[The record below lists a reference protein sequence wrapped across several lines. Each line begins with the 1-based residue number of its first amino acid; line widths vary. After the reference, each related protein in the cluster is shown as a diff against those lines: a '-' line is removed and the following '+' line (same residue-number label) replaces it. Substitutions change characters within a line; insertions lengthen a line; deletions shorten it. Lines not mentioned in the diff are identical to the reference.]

1 LLADEGYTWTAK
13 KSSERMTTTRDDL
26 PLSDIGSSEAQVLI
40 NIDLLGPKTMKTCS
54 GVSLFVDIDKYTAT
68 IDQLFGDETK
78 LGQALQWLHLFRYE
92 MRNVA
97 ADQSTVA
104 VQHQGDRLQVLSHLP
119 CDDGTAAMQQAV
131 DLCIDFNSSMEE
143 VLDEF
148 HADLGKLHV
157 AIGASFGKTV
167 ALRSGV
173 RGDMDAGCLSKEIS
187 QAEHWQ
193 IKSAGGEISIS
204 PEMYEAIDDEI
215 TRDQF
220 ALSSDKTHYV
230 GRNLT
235 WTKIADLRKSRKYES
250 QEAVGF
256 NSKSSGIV
264 FGISASQ
271 APDVTPLKQTRPWG
285 L

>member
-1 LLADEGYTWTAK
+1 
-13 KSSERMTTTRDDL
+13 MTTTRDDL
-26 PLSDIGSSEAQVLI
+26 PLSDIGSSGAQVLI
-40 NIDLLGPKTMKTCS
+40 NFDLLGPNTMKTCS

-173 RGDMDAGCLSKEIS
+173 RGDMDAG
-187 QAEHWQ
+187 
-193 IKSAGGEISIS
+193 
-204 PEMYEAIDDEI
+204 
-215 TRDQF
+215 
-220 ALSSDKTHYV
+220 
-230 GRNLT
+230 
-235 WTKIADLRKSRKYES
+235 
-250 QEAVGF
+250 
-256 NSKSSGIV
+256 
-264 FGISASQ
+264 
-271 APDVTPLKQTRPWG
+271 
-285 L
+285 